1 MLYICL
7 LYESEEAG
15 AIRNGEES
23 DEMIEEFLELEKE
36 MKKRN
41 AYILGKPLMSTD
53 TATTVRI
60 ANGKTVFTDGPFAE
74 TKEQLIGF
82 YLLDCQNLDEALE
95 LAEKI
100 PVARRG
106 CVEVRPIY
114 VMDPKLQERFNNV

>member
-1 MLYICL
+1 MLYMCL

-15 AIRNGEES
+15 AIRNGQGKEE
-23 DEMIEEFLELEKE
+23 MVQEFVELEKE

-41 AYILGKPLMSTD
+41 AYILGKPLMPTD

-60 ANGKTVFTDGPFAE
+60 TSGKTVFTDGPFAE

-95 LAEKI
+95 FAEKI
-100 PVARRG
+100 PVARTG
-106 CVEVRPIY
+106 SIEVRP
-114 VMDPKLQERFNNV
+114 VQVLDPATQALFNNV